1 MSDNDFD
8 VINRKLDFLIVEVKA
23 LSISQQKLFSLLSER
38 SKEIVEKEIISEH
51 VSGVNLEENLPE
63 PAENIEAKVGVITAL
78 AVGVLNHDGTKIC
91 WIPKKAINNLDRIA
105 IKQGDSA
112 KLVIADW
119 FQPKIKWVKN
129 EPRG

>member
-1 MSDNDFD
+1 MSANDFD
-8 VINRKLDFLIVEVKA
+8 IVNSKLDKI
-23 LSISQQKLFSLLSER
+23 INLLSER